1 MADSFFERPILNS
14 PYAYPDRHWE
24 LDDEG
29 QPTNIILP
37 KRRDSK
43 LLTPVPKRQKRRRD
57 RSFRDDPFPRT
68 NRLAASADEDALLY
82 PG

>member
-1 MADSFFERPILNS
+1 MADTFFEQPILNS

-43 LLTPVPKRQKRRRD
+43 LLTPVPKPRLSLAGAALKRV
-57 RSFRDDPFPRT
+57 FRFVG
-68 NRLAASADEDALLY
+68 L
-82 PG
+82 